1 MKTELKEWRRLLCAG
16 RYEELKTRLTR
27 GGPPPAEGWKELG
40 PIEKLTL
47 FKLMEPRRA
56 LAFYGSLDFR
66 EKYFLLCGYDL
77 GALAPVLEDLEPK
90 RRRLF
95 RGFPPGTYDRML
107 RSLLGSEV
115 EFKLSFKAN

>member
-1 MKTELKEWRRLLCAG
+1 MTELKEWRRLLRAG
-16 RYEELKTRLTR
+16 RYEELKARLSR
-27 GGPPPAEGWKELG
+27 GGPPPAEAWKELG
-40 PIEKLTL
+40 PIEKLAL

-66 EKYFLLCGYDL
+66 EKYFLLCGYEL
-77 GALAPVLEDLEPK
+77 GSLAPVLEGLDPK
-90 RRRLF
+90 RRLLF
-95 RGFPPGTYDRML
+95 LEFPPGAYDRML